1 MGDAGL
7 GAAIRAAGGV
17 TELARRLGISQP
29 SVSNWSHVPADRVLA
44 VEAATGISRSV
55 LRPDLYLAAPAIAD
69 DTALARSRE
78 YALLAQLL
86 TGPPDA
92 ALLKRLARLE
102 GDETHL
108 GAAHDALA
116 RAAANAD
123 PAGVE
128 REYFSLF
135 IGIGRGELLPYASYY
150 LTGFLHERPL
160 AQVRAD

>member
-55 LRPDLYLAAPAIAD
+55 LYLAAPAIAD

-86 TGPPDA
+86 TGAPDA
-92 ALLKRLARLE
+92 ALLKRLTRLE
-102 GDETHL
+102 GDETQL

-116 RAAANAD
+116 RA
-123 PAGVE
+123 
-128 REYFSLF
+128 
-135 IGIGRGELLPYASYY
+135 
-150 LTGFLHERPL
+150 
-160 AQVRAD
+160 